1 MCMYI
6 VCTFIYCLWYSPESM
21 KHTKLFILWWSTVY
35 LSTTTTGLCTKRYNL
50 WHQCYT
56 YTAAGRSR
64 STGYFS
70 THNNRSMYKE
80 VQSVTP
86 VLYIIIIQ
94 QLVGPGPQC
103 ISQPTTTGVC
113 TKRYNLW
120 HLYYTYTTAGRSRS
134 TVYFSTTTTGV
145 CTRRYN
151 LWHLYYTYTT
161 AGRSSPT
168 VYFSAT
174 ITWVCT

>member
-1 MCMYI
+1 
-6 VCTFIYCLWYSPESM
+6 M

-35 LSTTTTGLCTKRYNL
+35 LSTTTTGVCTKRYNL
-50 WHQCYT
+50 SHQYYT

-64 STGYFS
+64 STVYFS

-86 VLYIIIIQ
+86 VLYIISIQ

-103 ISQPTTTGVC
+103 ISQPTITGVC
-113 TKRYNLW
+113 TRRYNLS
-120 HLYYTYTTAGRSRS
+120 HLYYTYTTAG
-134 TVYFSTTTTGV
+134 
-145 CTRRYN
+145 
-151 LWHLYYTYTT
+151 W
-161 AGRSSPT
+161 SSPT

-174 ITWVCT
+174 ITGIRTRRYNL